1 MGTKRPA
8 NPIKDKN
15 MALNI
20 QEYLKEKSIRNY
32 VLFVLGIGTGY
43 RAGDLVKLQV
53 RDVRKAIDEGYFL
66 IMESKKEKTKNIRKK
81 NKKPRKAPIVPNL
94 ERVLKN
100 YIKNKKDYEY
110 MFPSRQKSVTPHIGV
125 ERVTEILKEAGRYFG
140 LKHITAHSM
149 RKTYAHTIYEESGF
163 DIIRVKEML
172 GHSSIEE
179 TKAYLGLN
187 EEQYQEYSMFLNDLI
202 G

>member
-1 MGTKRPA
+1 
-8 NPIKDKN
+8 
-15 MALNI
+15 
-20 QEYLKEKSIRNY
+20 
-32 VLFVLGIGTGY
+32 
-43 RAGDLVKLQV
+43 
-53 RDVRKAIDEGYFL
+53 
-66 IMESKKEKTKNIRKK
+66 
-81 NKKPRKAPIVPNL
+81 
-94 ERVLKN
+94 
-100 YIKNKKDYEY
+100 
-110 MFPSRQKSVTPHIGV
+110 KSVTPYIGV
-125 ERVTEILKEAGRYFG
+125 ERVTVILKEAGRYFG

-149 RKTYAHTIYEESGF
+149 RKTYAYTIYEESGF